1 MTWYHIRFKVV
12 EVITARVITAEEAL
26 VCASNHSEAI
36 AKLYD
41 ILSDGWEMEFNT
53 TYELDWVD
61 CRVFDGPV
69 IQ

>member
-1 MTWYHIRFKVV
+1 MTWYHIHFKVV
-12 EVITARVITAEEAL
+12 GIITVEEAV

-41 ILSDGWEMEFNT
+41 ILSD
-53 TYELDWVD
+53 ELDWVD

>member
-12 EVITARVITAEEAL
+12 GFITAEEAL

-69 IQ
+69 IP